1 MAGQTTTT
9 DVLNAE
15 IERVRPKVPT
25 LYDYDDG
32 YYATVS
38 KKPVERI
45 SGRDMRIPLA
55 LNPGGYFG
63 YADFNGGDLGVG
75 GGLAWD
81 KAVINTNSFKYALQ
95 WTWKSELET
104 DDTRK
109 AVVNAF
115 RELMKK
121 AMPEFRR
128 QSDNQCL
135 TNGDGSIGTIT
146 TVAGG
151 GVTSITCTTDGFGV
165 RLMRKGQRVNI
176 YDSTLATQRTAS
188 GPVEITYLDIEAKT
202 IKLASAVAG
211 ITATDK
217 IVPEGLNGANPVGL
231 YGVYYH
237 NNSASTGTWLGMN
250 RADYPQIRA
259 NAVDAGG
266 GAYALPYGRLAISKI
281 GDRLGIDRKTK
292 LTAWMHPCQVEAYE
306 QLGQLVTVI
315 NKQAKDE
322 DLNLYFD
329 AKRIAGAPIKQHYS
343 WDKTRMDFLTDDTW
357 GRAELK
363 SPGFFTQ
370 GGRKVFEMRGPSGGV
385 ATSQVF
391 YLVAAWNLFT
401 DNPAGQTAITNLQV
415 PEGY

>member
-1 MAGQTTTT
+1 MGQTTAS
-9 DVLNAE
+9 DVLNTE
-15 IERVRPKVPT
+15 IEKVRPKVPT

-32 YYATVS
+32 FYSTIS
-38 KKPVERI
+38 KKPVEKI
-45 SGRDMRIPLA
+45 SGRDMRIPLS

-63 YADFNGGDLGVG
+63 YADFDGADLGVG
-75 GGLAWD
+75 GGLSWD
-81 KAVINTNSFKYALQ
+81 KAVINANSFKYALQ
-95 WTWKSELET
+95 WTFQSELET

-135 TNGDGSIGTIT
+135 TAGNGVVGVIT

-165 RLMRKGQRVNI
+165 RLVRKGQRVNI
-176 YDSTLATQRTAS
+176 YDTTLATQRTVS
-188 GPVEITYLDIEAKT
+188 GPVEITYLDIETKT
-202 IKLASAVAG
+202 IKLASSVAG
-211 ITATDK
+211 IVAGDK

-231 YGVYYH
+231 FGVYYH
-237 NNSASTGTWLGMN
+237 NSNASTGSWLGMD
-250 RADYPQIRA
+250 RATYPQVRA

-266 GAYALPYGRLAISKI
+266 GSLALPYGRLAINKI

-292 LTAWMHPCQVEAYE
+292 LTAWMHPCQVQAYE
-306 QLGQLVTVI
+306 SLGQLTTVV
-315 NKQAKDE
+315 NKQAKEE
-322 DLNLYFD
+322 DLDLYFD
-329 AKRIAGAPIKQHYS
+329 VKRIAGAPIRQHYS
-343 WDKTRMDFLTDDTW
+343 WDKTRMDFITNDTW

-363 SPGFFTQ
+363 APGFFTQ

-401 DNPAGQTAITNLQV
+401 DNPAGQTAITNLEV
-415 PEGY
+415 PSGY